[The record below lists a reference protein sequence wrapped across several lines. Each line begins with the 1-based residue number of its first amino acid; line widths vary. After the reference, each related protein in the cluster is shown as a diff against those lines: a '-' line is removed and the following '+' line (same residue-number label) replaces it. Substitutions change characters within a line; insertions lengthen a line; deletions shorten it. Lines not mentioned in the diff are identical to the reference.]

1 MNTLL
6 VNTPTGAQA
15 LVSIEAGGAYF
26 DPSRVLWDERTDGPL
41 PDITLG
47 GMVRESDALVF
58 SQSRKNEHDAA
69 LVVVPREVTMR
80 QARQALILAGL
91 DEAVEAAIDAIPGTA
106 GKLARA
112 EWNNSQVVQRSRPLV
127 SQLGDA
133 IGLTPKQ
140 IDDLFI
146 TAATL

>member
-1 MNTLL
+1 MRFIIVQNGKV
-6 VNTPTGAQA
+6 VNVAEASAEFGALQRWIEHETA
-15 LVSIEAGGAYF
+15 EIGDVLTNGEFVSPPQIA
-26 DPSRVLWDERTDGPL
+26 S
-41 PDITLG
+41 I
-47 GMVRESDALVF
+47 
-58 SQSRKNEHDAA
+58 
-69 LVVVPREVTMR
+69 PREVTMR